1 MAEKIA
7 RAEVL
12 IGVYDNAHAPGQGF
26 LSRLLR
32 HKLAL
37 GALPQNVVP
46 LTTEQKML
54 GADESEAEMFSVR
67 FVAWRKLNMRVAG
80 LAIFLRLIL
89 SLWILIERSNQKIA
103 ANSRRDCKEQI
114 IWYGCECGIYG
125 DDPDD
130 PGVDECLL
138 GPGTPSRCAQDDDG
152 NVIWD
157 GPAARLPSGL
167 SSQEL
172 DIVVNA
178 GGYCQKE
185 YGVRASTAFPL
196 IPDHIRSA
204 TEMFTL
210 MGIGKDIVKFICQCL
225 ALFCLIAAGCR
236 WYKYDESRRLLQYA
250 FSLLIAP
257 PFLMGICVPMR
268 AGVDM
273 KRLQIALCRDVVEKL
288 TDVSGNW
295 VLGMDLGDR
304 ETFCE
309 LEPEA
314 WGEAIQDAIV
324 SSGLSSEYNAT
335 LLAVTCPKAQVRKAG
350 CKTEC
355 ASCFGDVQRQAL
367 DSTGVNQTIS
377 VRNPCLDYLT
387 FDQLCRG
394 RDAVYE
400 AEFRAYS
407 YGDFSDT
414 TVTVAAHSYTG
425 GYNDR
430 TSLCSLIATQ
440 FSNCSAQCDGVYP
453 TGPGFNGEESC
464 AQACDTVFKTELL
477 GNALADADFA
487 PSLCAGDALYK
498 SVGSVTSIANT
509 LFEAVEVGV
518 GVAVGAQT
526 VAQLLPMFLSIVK
539 GLLKG
544 AEVLNESLPWVRFPA
559 FQMVISNSLIA
570 ALVAAIMSS
579 FFQMG
584 GDGWSASA
592 CVALV
597 LSFAYAWPTPYF
609 LSARSFLQTQKM
621 MFWRKIYKLLMQ
633 VLCVALFLAWFLR
646 SEFVQKMIE
655 ESGFMLI
662 DKIVTNPQMLYDN
675 IKAPLWV
682 FVGAVLDFLGASVVS
697 KMFYCDLLLDIVI
710 KTELQDVTP
719 QQDVMRG
726 EVERLK
732 KVDVPMVKSKGIVSP
747 SIRLSSTTGEIEE
760 VKATA
765 VSPVVLHSKI
775 ASNIA
780 AARQAK
786 QAAPD
791 AVPGAARQAKQ
802 ASPDASPGAVT
813 MPARAAVQAEGT
825 RDVLKVVSTGAV
837 VSVGKEASPSPRPA
851 PPPNGTAPSQ
861 ASPEEAAADGGNGGV
876 APGKHRRRRH
886 RQTPER
892 LEREDDER
900 FLKRME
906 TRDEAEAVAG
916 AASFIGEPKPAHVIA
931 SGPLPRLTED
941 QVVEAMDEYTVKLG
955 AKALFERINANRSGR
970 VDAHELSEA
979 LRRMKVGVF
988 EEAETLEFIKAIN
1001 RRHGSRR
1008 DSLAFDVFAVAFSSK
1023 VANAKQAPLPSQA
1036 SHQQAS
1042 PSPVPANVI
1051 EFVLEAIQRQ
1061 VDQLGTRAVFDVMDA
1076 DRSGRVSADE
1086 LVGALAKLKM
1096 AQLAMDGATAEEL
1109 ILRIN
1114 ARHGSKRKSLTFDIF
1129 AVAFA
1134 KGAVHGEGSRQT
1146 QGQQQQLS
1154 PLPPSADK
1162 LKQQSPSPSPVTAE
1176 QAMIAMLDIVARTG
1190 VKATFDMLDAN
1201 RSGNVSAGELARAL
1215 RRLHVVMEEASAQEL
1230 IFSINARHGSKRK
1243 FLTFDI
1249 FAVAFGAKSSSRV

>member
-1 MAEKIA
+1 M
-7 RAEVL
+7 
-12 IGVYDNAHAPGQGF
+12 
-26 LSRLLR
+26 
-32 HKLAL
+32 
-37 GALPQNVVP
+37 
-46 LTTEQKML
+46 
-54 GADESEAEMFSVR
+54 
-67 FVAWRKLNMRVAG
+67 
-80 LAIFLRLIL
+80 
-89 SLWILIERSNQKIA
+89 
-103 ANSRRDCKEQI
+103 
-114 IWYGCECGIYG
+114 
-125 DDPDD
+125 
-130 PGVDECLL
+130 
-138 GPGTPSRCAQDDDG
+138 
-152 NVIWD
+152 
-157 GPAARLPSGL
+157 
-167 SSQEL
+167 
-172 DIVVNA
+172 
-178 GGYCQKE
+178 
-185 YGVRASTAFPL
+185 
-196 IPDHIRSA
+196 
-204 TEMFTL
+204 
-210 MGIGKDIVKFICQCL
+210 
-225 ALFCLIAAGCR
+225 
-236 WYKYDESRRLLQYA
+236 
-250 FSLLIAP
+250 
-257 PFLMGICVPMR
+257 
-268 AGVDM
+268 
-273 KRLQIALCRDVVEKL
+273 
-288 TDVSGNW
+288 
-295 VLGMDLGDR
+295 
-304 ETFCE
+304 
-309 LEPEA
+309 
-314 WGEAIQDAIV
+314 
-324 SSGLSSEYNAT
+324 
-335 LLAVTCPKAQVRKAG
+335 
-350 CKTEC
+350 
-355 ASCFGDVQRQAL
+355 
-367 DSTGVNQTIS
+367 
-377 VRNPCLDYLT
+377 
-387 FDQLCRG
+387 
-394 RDAVYE
+394 
-400 AEFRAYS
+400 
-407 YGDFSDT
+407 
-414 TVTVAAHSYTG
+414 
-425 GYNDR
+425 
-430 TSLCSLIATQ
+430 
-440 FSNCSAQCDGVYP
+440 
-453 TGPGFNGEESC
+453 
-464 AQACDTVFKTELL
+464 
-477 GNALADADFA
+477 
-487 PSLCAGDALYK
+487 
-498 SVGSVTSIANT
+498 
-509 LFEAVEVGV
+509 
-518 GVAVGAQT
+518 
-526 VAQLLPMFLSIVK
+526 
-539 GLLKG
+539 
-544 AEVLNESLPWVRFPA
+544 
-559 FQMVISNSLIA
+559 
-570 ALVAAIMSS
+570 
-579 FFQMG
+579 
-584 GDGWSASA
+584 
-592 CVALV
+592 
-597 LSFAYAWPTPYF
+597 
-609 LSARSFLQTQKM
+609 
-621 MFWRKIYKLLMQ
+621 
-633 VLCVALFLAWFLR
+633 
-646 SEFVQKMIE
+646 
-655 ESGFMLI
+655 
-662 DKIVTNPQMLYDN
+662 
-675 IKAPLWV
+675 
-682 FVGAVLDFLGASVVS
+682 
-697 KMFYCDLLLDIVI
+697 
-710 KTELQDVTP
+710 
-719 QQDVMRG
+719 
-726 EVERLK
+726 
-732 KVDVPMVKSKGIVSP
+732 
-747 SIRLSSTTGEIEE
+747 
-760 VKATA
+760 
-765 VSPVVLHSKI
+765 VLHSKI

-802 ASPDASPGAVT
+802 ATPDAVPGAARQAKQATPDASPGAVT

-825 RDVLKVVSTGAV
+825 RDVLRVVSTGAV

-851 PPPNGTAPSQ
+851 PPPNGTAPSR

-1190 VKATFDMLDAN
+1190 VKATFDMVDAN

-1215 RRLHVVMEEASAQEL
+1215 RRLHVVMDEASAQEL

-1249 FAVAFGAKSSSRV
+1249 FAVAFGAKSSASTAAALSPEISLGRSGEPARRVPSSARAAAAFVRKVSFGKPRAALPPASSSTQTL